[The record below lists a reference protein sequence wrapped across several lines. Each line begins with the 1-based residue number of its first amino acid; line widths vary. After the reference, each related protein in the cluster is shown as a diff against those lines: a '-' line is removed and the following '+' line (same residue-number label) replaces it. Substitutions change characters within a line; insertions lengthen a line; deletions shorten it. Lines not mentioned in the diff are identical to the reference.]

1 MGCKIFLVTLKYFN
15 VIPDRL
21 HALAEVARPAH
32 VLHVLAD
39 QQGGDGA
46 AADPGAAAA
55 LGEQRV
61 VAHDGVVVLR
71 PGALRVKSGYL
82 LSTII

>member
-1 MGCKIFLVTLKYFN
+1 MGGKIFLVTLKYFN
-15 VIPDRL
+15 VTPDRL

-39 QQGGDGA
+39 QEGRDGA

-61 VAHDGVVVLR
+61 VAHNGVVVLR
-71 PGALRVKSGYL
+71 TRALRVGS
-82 LSTII
+82 S